1 MNEAPTPLPLIPT
14 NVVLRLP
21 KPSYVILES
30 PDGEKSHRADS
41 LAIARMLVDA
51 EKKPNEE
58 QRWKVVR
65 EWIAE
70 KLEVP
75 VEEISESMALFMHNQ
90 VIELTNSVKEEARKK
105 VFTIASSAL
114 PIQESQQTS

>member
-1 MNEAPTPLPLIPT
+1 MNEAPTPIPAVPT
-14 NVVLRLP
+14 NVLLRLP

-30 PDGEKSHRADS
+30 PDGEKSYRGDS

-58 QRWKVVR
+58 QRWRTVR

-70 KLEVP
+70 KLEIP
-75 VEEISESMALFMHNQ
+75 VDDISESMALFMHNQ
-90 VIELTNSVKEEARKK
+90 VIELTNLLKEEARKK
-105 VFTIASSAL
+105 VFTIASSAQ
-114 PIQESQQTS
+114 PIQESQATS